1 MSKDIIATCP
11 QCGAQGKAGMFCEYC
26 GTKIPM
32 LVKKAKNTPPKD
44 TKKAFSWYNVCPQE
58 YEPDPKAVI
67 GNYKDSLFMVVKSKN
82 DDFFELVR
90 GVINRDGIFV
100 VDPTRSSVRLFVDN
114 NDYIVGGELYNLLTG
129 DRIFPD
135 IDYLSYEESE
145 KYLFSWG
152 GQKPYRIFN
161 RITRTEINLD
171 KPIPCSYNIIEVDT
185 NDCIVFSNYRNTYTE
200 NEVEVEGDKV
210 DCYVEITGNHGIV
223 TFQTK
228 NEPQKEEPKETI
240 KTETKQPTKAQESKS
255 GCGKTFGCLFVLLVC
270 VILGVVFWNNY
281 SQQQEAQHQREV
293 AVADSIRREAEAKKM
308 AELEKKRN
316 YRPASPKPSK
326 PDVEVVGLT
335 VGVKTF
341 SMSEYSSTEILYFDK
356 KGYLTKVQ
364 SPGFGQVDQYII
376 KEGKVISKNGEDYE
390 YKKMASNRDC
400 VYYNDFLQYEIKYD
414 SKNRISSIVSKYSSG
429 DHAFSFT
436 YDEGNNAFWTRK
448 DEIAVE
454 HEVSEPFIP
463 AFVITG
469 CFTLHMPTYYHEE
482 DGVLDDRGRLVE
494 LTTDNKKY
502 KITYWQ

>member
-1 MSKDIIATCP
+1 M
-11 QCGAQGKAGMFCEYC
+11 
-26 GTKIPM
+26 
-32 LVKKAKNTPPKD
+32 
-44 TKKAFSWYNVCPQE
+44 
-58 YEPDPKAVI
+58 
-67 GNYKDSLFMVVKSKN
+67 
-82 DDFFELVR
+82 
-90 GVINRDGIFV
+90 
-100 VDPTRSSVRLFVDN
+100 
-114 NDYIVGGELYNLLTG
+114 LTG

-135 IDYLSYEESE
+135 SGYLLYEKSE
-145 KYLFSWG
+145 KYLFSSRD
-152 GQKPYRIFN
+152 QDHYRIFN
-161 RITRTEINLD
+161 RLTRTEINLD
-171 KPIPCSYNIIEVDT
+171 KPIPSRYEVIEVDA
-185 NDCIVFSNYRNTYTE
+185 NDCIVFSNYRQRYSKDE
-200 NEVEVEGDKV
+200 KKVEGDKV

-270 VILGVVFWNNY
+270 VILGVVLWNNY
-281 SQQQEAQHQREV
+281 SQRQEAQHQREV

-341 SMSEYSSTEILYFDK
+341 SMSEYSSTDILYFDK

-364 SPGFGQVDQYII
+364 HPRMSEVYQYII
-376 KEGKVISKNGEDYE
+376 KDGKVISCNGEDYE

-400 VYYNDFLQYEIKYD
+400 VYYKDSWWYEIKYD
-414 SKNRISSIVSKYSSG
+414 SKNRISSIVCKYSSG
-429 DHAFSFT
+429 DSAFSFT
-436 YDEGNNAFWTRK
+436 YDEGNNAFRTRK
-448 DEIAVE
+448 DGILVE